1 MKKQL
6 LMLGMIMILLPTL
19 AMAATPDFS
28 GTWAR
33 DSANSDPVPDLSYWM
48 TRVAPPAPRPPGGG
62 AAAGGGGGQRPA
74 PVVLLTIH
82 QDAKTL
88 HVVDSQS
95 LIHEYT
101 LDGDGSPHTKP
112 MDTVIQKAE
121 VTAKLQADNLVIQT
135 TEPFGG
141 MPGNVTMKVKE
152 VWSLSP
158 DGKTLTI
165 TTTRDIPARHQEYK
179 QVYTRTQA
187 QLGTICS
194 DGCVVPKPK

>member
-48 TRVAPPAPRPPGGG
+48 TRVAPPAPRPAGGV
-62 AAAGGGGGQRPA
+62 AAGGGGQRPA
-74 PVVLLTIH
+74 PVVLLTVR

-95 LIHEYT
+95 AI
-101 LDGDGSPHTKP
+101 P
-112 MDTVIQKAE
+112 
-121 VTAKLQADNLVIQT
+121 QA
-135 TEPFGG
+135 G
-141 MPGNVTMKVKE
+141 
-152 VWSLSP
+152 WS
-158 DGKTLTI
+158 
-165 TTTRDIPARHQEYK
+165 ARS
-179 QVYTRTQA
+179 RW
-187 QLGTICS
+187 L
-194 DGCVVPKPK
+194 